1 MRPQRENKAFISCYP
16 GMILLG
22 TALLEGTFGYDNLSL
37 SLLYCSN
44 VSILLLRK
52 YLEGQISEF
61 IRQCVGK
68 VFYVILQLPFQ
79 ILHSQVALM
88 KTVYLFNVLI
98 M

>member
-1 MRPQRENKAFISCYP
+1 MLSWDDSVGDGTVRRD
-16 GMILLG
+16 ILDM
-22 TALLEGTFGYDNLSL
+22 TSLSL

-44 VSILLLRK
+44 VSILFLRK

-61 IRQCVGK
+61 IRQYVGK

-88 KTVYLFNVLI
+88 KTVYLFNVPS